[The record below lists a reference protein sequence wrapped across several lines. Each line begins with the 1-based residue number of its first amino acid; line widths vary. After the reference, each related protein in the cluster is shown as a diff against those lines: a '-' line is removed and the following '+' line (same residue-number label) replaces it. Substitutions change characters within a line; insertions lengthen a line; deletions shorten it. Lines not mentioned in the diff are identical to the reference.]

1 MVGWYNVS
9 LSRMTRPLVKPPA
22 LGYIPAEVALGAVE
36 VDAELSPEKVIRE
49 LSREGRTV
57 HVRFRA
63 VEARLL
69 RAAVGAFFDLLGLAT
84 RAVEEFGD
92 AALLTP
98 PAAA

>member
-1 MVGWYNVS
+1 MEYPS
-9 LSRMTRPLVKPPA
+9 ERA
-22 LGYIPAEVALGAVE
+22 AEVALGAVE
-36 VDAELSPEKVIRE
+36 VDAELSPEKVVRE

-57 HVRFRA
+57 CVRFRA

-92 AALLTP
+92 AALLAP